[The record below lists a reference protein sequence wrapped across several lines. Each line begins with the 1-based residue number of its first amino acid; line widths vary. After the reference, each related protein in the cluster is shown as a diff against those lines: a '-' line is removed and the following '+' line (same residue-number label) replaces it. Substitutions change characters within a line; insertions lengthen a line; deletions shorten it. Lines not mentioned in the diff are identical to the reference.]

1 MRHLFIITADV
12 RKSLR
17 KQILKKIVFSQA
29 VSFKKLLFIDTSR
42 GARIFFENVTTL
54 RQMLDHKFLYI
65 SLWFEIHLHISQMI
79 ALYLTEGN
87 SLSKVCFEKFVTFFQ
102 VCWVLEILTSI
113 FLKVGNKIVV
123 MFFKKKL
130 PITF

>member
-1 MRHLFIITADV
+1 
-12 RKSLR
+12 
-17 KQILKKIVFSQA
+17 
-29 VSFKKLLFIDTSR
+29 
-42 GARIFFENVTTL
+42 
-54 RQMLDHKFLYI
+54 
-65 SLWFEIHLHISQMI
+65 MI

-123 MFFKKKL
+123 MFFKKKIAHHIL
-130 PITF
+130 KCWSTFIPQDKIMDD